1 MFTRSIL
8 LARYICLVETW
19 ILFFMIHKLE
29 NHINIMEFNILDVL
43 RLHKSFFN
51 LIFISCF
58 SGPMFF
64 RVRFSIFFRVHVFL
78 ASGFFE
84 SRFFRVRLQ
93 GPGPS
98 FTMDPRFSGSSSR
111 LWNGSKFFRVRI
123 QVLEVVLKIDS

>member
-51 LIFISCF
+51 LIFHVFQDPCF
-58 SGPMFF
+58 SGSGFPS
-64 RVRFSIFFRVHVFL
+64 FSGCIFFWLQVFL
-78 ASGFFE
+78 S
-84 SRFFRVRLQ
+84 
-93 GPGPS
+93 PG
-98 FTMDPRFSGSSSR
+98 FSGSVS
-111 LWNGSKFFRVRI
+111 RVRVQALQWI
-123 QVLEVVLKIDS
+123 QGFQGPVPGFGMDPSFSGSGSRFWK